1 MIYFK
6 IGKGVTI
13 VSKELGEKL
22 RQYRSLKGLTLR
34 DVERK
39 TKVSNAYLNQLEQGN
54 IKGPSPHF
62 LHKLANFYGVPYTNL
77 LKLAGYLMPKE
88 EAQAKKT
95 AGVAFSLL
103 KDLTEEEE
111 EELLKYLEFIR
122 QKRKA
127 RK

>member
-1 MIYFK
+1 M
-6 IGKGVTI
+6 
-13 VSKELGEKL
+13 SKELGDKL

-34 DVERK
+34 DVERE

-54 IKGPSPHF
+54 IKEPSPHF

-77 LKLAGYLMPKE
+77 LKLAGYLTLKE
-88 EAQAKKT
+88 GAHAKKT

-122 QKRKA
+122 QKKKGRK
-127 RK
+127 

>member
-6 IGKGVTI
+6 IGKGVTN
-13 VSKELGEKL
+13 VSKELGDKL
-22 RQYRSLKGLTLR
+22 RQYRNLKGLTLR
-34 DVERK
+34 DVERE

-54 IKGPSPHF
+54 IKEPSPHF
-62 LHKLANFYGVPYTNL
+62 LHKLANFYGVSYTNL

-88 EAQAKKT
+88 GAKAKKT

-122 QKRKA
+122 QKKKA